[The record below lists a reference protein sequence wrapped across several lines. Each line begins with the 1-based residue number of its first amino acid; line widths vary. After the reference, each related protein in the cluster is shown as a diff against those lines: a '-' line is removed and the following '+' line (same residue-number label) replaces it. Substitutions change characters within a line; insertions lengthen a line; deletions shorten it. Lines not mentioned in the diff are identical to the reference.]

1 MTNKV
6 QDKTTKGKRF
16 LDQSV
21 FDSTTDSKDRIIITV
36 VNTGSG
42 IKERTEKDLIKMLLE
57 EDESAN

>member
-1 MTNKV
+1 M
-6 QDKTTKGKRF
+6 
-16 LDQSV
+16 DQSV